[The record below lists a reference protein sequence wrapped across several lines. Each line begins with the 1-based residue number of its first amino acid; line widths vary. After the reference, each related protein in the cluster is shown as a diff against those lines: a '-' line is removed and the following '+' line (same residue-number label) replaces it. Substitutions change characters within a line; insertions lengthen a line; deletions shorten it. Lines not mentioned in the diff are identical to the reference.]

1 MIQKGTVVYAT
12 QAMHGIAVGD
22 KFTVMNVDKN
32 GCIVVTGNGGYGVM
46 SMDEIGKLFA
56 IGGNPKRVWSDW
68 QWDHDELGEYEWRT
82 NGKDVQVELWNGV
95 SAKAHCHPDDVFDE
109 EFGIDLALRRA
120 VYKYYNRVANKFV
133 DKYGADALL

>member
-1 MIQKGTVVYAT
+1 MIQKGTVVYAIK
-12 QAMHGIAVGD
+12 AMPGIAAGEE
-22 KFTVMNVDKN
+22 FTVLSVDAAGN
-32 GCIVVTGNGGYGVM
+32 IVVTGNGGYGVM

-56 IGGNPKRVWSDW
+56 IGNKPKREWSEW
-68 QWDHDELGEYEWRT
+68 KWDHDDLGEYEWRS

-95 SAKAHCHPDDVFDE
+95 RANAHCHPDDMFDVR
-109 EFGIDLALRRA
+109 FGIDLALRRA